1 MIDLHTHTLLSD
13 GELIASELAR
23 RAEEIGVRGLGLAD
37 HVDASNLDLVVP
49 RLVEAAEQINLY
61 TRIKVI
67 PGAELTHVPPGMF
80 EALALKARALGAVF
94 LVGHGETLVEP
105 VAPGTNR
112 AAIEAGVDI
121 LAHPGLIS
129 PEDAALAAERG
140 VLLEISARK
149 GHCLTNGH
157 VARLAKQVGAGLVV
171 NTDAHAPGDLI
182 GLDFARRVVLGAGLD
197 DADFQVMRR
206 RAGDLLRRV
215 GWAVD

>member
-13 GELIASELAR
+13 GELIVSELAR
-23 RAEEIGVRGLGLAD
+23 RAEEIGVRCLGLAD
-37 HVDASNLDLVVP
+37 HVDASNLDLVIP
-49 RLVEAAEQINLY
+49 RLVEAAEQINFY
-61 TRIKVI
+61 NRIKLI

-80 EALALKARALGAVF
+80 EAIALKARSLGAVF
-94 LVGHGETLVEP
+94 LIGHGETLVEP

-112 AAIEAGVDI
+112 AAIEAGMDI
-121 LAHPGLIS
+121 LAHPGLLS

-182 GLDFARRVVLGAGLD
+182 GLAFARRVALGAGLD
-197 DADFQVMRR
+197 EADFQAMRE
-206 RAGDLLRRV
+206 RAGDLVRRT
-215 GWAVD
+215 GWATD

>member
-13 GELIASELAR
+13 GELIVSELAR
-23 RAEEIGVRGLGLAD
+23 RAEEIGVRRLGLAD
-37 HVDASNLDLVVP
+37 HVDASNLDLVIP
-49 RLVEAAEQINLY
+49 RLVEAARQINPY

-80 EALALKARALGAVF
+80 ESIALKARSLGAVF
-94 LVGHGETLVEP
+94 LIGHGETLVEP

-112 AAIEAGVDI
+112 AAIEAGMDI

-140 VLLEISARK
+140 VLLEISAHK
-149 GHCLTNGH
+149 GHSLTNGH
-157 VARLAKQVGAGLVV
+157 VARLAKQFGAGLVI

-182 GLDFARRVVLGAGLD
+182 SLDFARRVALGAGLD
-197 DADFQVMRR
+197 EADFQAMRE
-206 RAGDLLRRV
+206 RAGDLVRRV
-215 GWAVD
+215 GWAAD